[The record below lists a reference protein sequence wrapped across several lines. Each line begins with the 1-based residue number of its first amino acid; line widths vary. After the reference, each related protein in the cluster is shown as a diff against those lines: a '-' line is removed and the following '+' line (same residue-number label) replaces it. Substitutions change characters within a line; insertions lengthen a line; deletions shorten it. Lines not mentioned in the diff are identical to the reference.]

1 MLFIVG
7 LIVRGTRTILGMGY
21 DSLAVLVFICQF
33 TYRAVY
39 AALGLVLAIIVG
51 PAFVNVMWLLP

>member
-21 DSLAVLVFICQF
+21 DSLAVLVFSANSLI
-33 TYRAVY
+33 
-39 AALGLVLAIIVG
+39 VLYT
-51 PAFVNVMWLLP
+51 LR